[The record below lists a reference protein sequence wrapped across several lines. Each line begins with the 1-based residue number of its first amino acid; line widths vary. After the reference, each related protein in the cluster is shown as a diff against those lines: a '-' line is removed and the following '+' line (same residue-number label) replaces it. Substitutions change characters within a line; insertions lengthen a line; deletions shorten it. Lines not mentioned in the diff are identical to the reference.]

1 MLNSTYRASFWGMK
15 PIIYQNDLTGI
26 HLSQRIGIGSK
37 ARDAVGEQMNTH
49 DPRPHQQ
56 LSITSRPVA
65 KEEGC
70 RLEGRAEVLLLC
82 TKLHSDKSTQRLG
95 FSLPGQRQGS
105 RRRELKQKRPDYFD
119 SPKLP
124 KSREWMVCGQPGL
137 LASQPGKKGQQD
149 KRQDRLLLTLSV
161 ILLLIPRSISIL
173 SHSVTPMA

>member
-1 MLNSTYRASFWGMK
+1 MPGAALYRSQLFKQSVQELAEQAPTHLPQDGCVQAVAQEHRGEGRMLNSTYRASFWGMK

-95 FSLPGQRQGS
+95 FSLPRTETGKQG
-105 RRRELKQKRPDYFD
+105 
-119 SPKLP
+119 
-124 KSREWMVCGQPGL
+124 GGN
-137 LASQPGKKGQQD
+137 
-149 KRQDRLLLTLSV
+149 
-161 ILLLIPRSISIL
+161 
-173 SHSVTPMA
+173 

>member
-15 PIIYQNDLTGI
+15 SIIYQNNLTGI

-95 FSLPGQRQGS
+95 FSLPRTETGKQG
-105 RRRELKQKRPDYFD
+105 
-119 SPKLP
+119 
-124 KSREWMVCGQPGL
+124 GGN
-137 LASQPGKKGQQD
+137 
-149 KRQDRLLLTLSV
+149 
-161 ILLLIPRSISIL
+161 
-173 SHSVTPMA
+173 